1 MAMKPDDRPVH
12 EQNGMT
18 EDEWSALSPDAKK
31 WRTDHP
37 RNDRDAQRAADRP
50 AAVATDADRDDS
62 TNAHGAQVVLAGD
75 ARNAARGG
83 AHGSIE
89 ANTAA
94 RDAAIAAGHV
104 TPDTV
109 HAAATDIAREEVF
122 VDPEIE
128 VRRAAEERKRDMA
141 QGAHALATNPPVE
154 PDGKTEDEQAKK

>member
-1 MAMKPDDRPVH
+1 MAMKPPEPIEPIEHPHAARPSAPSAPPPSRPGAAPLQPSDDGR
-12 EQNGMT
+12 
-18 EDEWSALSPDAKK
+18 
-31 WRTDHP
+31 
-37 RNDRDAQRAADRP
+37 
-50 AAVATDADRDDS
+50 
-62 TNAHGAQVVLAGD
+62 TNAHGAQVVLSGD

-83 AHGSIE
+83 PHGTIE

-128 VRRAAEERKRDMA
+128 VRRVAEEKRREMA
-141 QGAHALATNPPVE
+141 QKAHALAVNPPIE
-154 PDGKTEDEQAKK
+154 PDGKTEHEPLTKK